1 MKVENIES
9 SKGNKIANQFVIT
22 DDKQNEYFQSYN
34 SMIVK
39 KDYESDQV
47 KIYLDQKYWNY
58 SNTTGKYRNI
68 FLGETITETKK
79 KIKSGE
85 YILTDL
91 NKQKA
96 RNMNKKVD
104 KLGKMI
110 DDWNNYL
117 DKLKQEEEQ
126 SLAIFYDYDLEPLP
140 NDLVDMVNEKNKRE
154 K

>member
-1 MKVENIES
+1 MK
-9 SKGNKIANQFVIT
+9 KMK
-22 DDKQNEYFQSYN
+22 
-34 SMIVK
+34 
-39 KDYESDQV
+39 
-47 KIYLDQKYWNY
+47 
-58 SNTTGKYRNI
+58 
-68 FLGETITETKK
+68 
-79 KIKSGE
+79 
-85 YILTDL
+85 
-91 NKQKA
+91 KA